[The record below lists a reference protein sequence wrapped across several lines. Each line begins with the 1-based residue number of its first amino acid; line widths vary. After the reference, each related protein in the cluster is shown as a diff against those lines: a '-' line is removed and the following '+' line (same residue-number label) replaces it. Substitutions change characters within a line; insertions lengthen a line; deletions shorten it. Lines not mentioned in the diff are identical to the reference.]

1 MTHRSWGATALLALV
16 TAPAWA
22 ATRTAPTPP
31 SRPAL
36 ERAFAF
42 ASAIETDPKD
52 KAMAQSAVALE
63 ALALEDGEQAAAL
76 ADEVSGWQRGVLY
89 AEIAAWHGKAGRP
102 EQARAFLAKAE
113 EFQRTQ
119 EGWQGPR
126 IRAHV
131 ATALSALGDA
141 DAAHAINDGLAQN
154 DRQYNGMAVVSNAR
168 LVARRS
174 GFDAAMA
181 EIRKTE
187 QETDYEFAL
196 GRASAYLELGENAS
210 FTPEQRLKA
219 LRAARATAEEVAVWS
234 RADLLVSAGKSF
246 AKLDAQKDTK
256 EALEAA
262 TALGR
267 SLATTS
273 MVRAGVLSNVSLA
286 WIEAGDAARAR
297 DLLNDAATGLKDI
310 QAIDRPEMLARI
322 AAVTVKLPDADLA
335 KARFD
340 EALAQAATLTNAR
353 PRALA
358 AVGVCRAL
366 ARAGVIPDADLSA
379 RLDALRKG
387 LRAPW

>member
-1 MTHRSWGATALLALV
+1 MIQPTWGAAALLALA
-16 TAPAWA
+16 TLAP
-22 ATRTAPTPP
+22 PP

-42 ASAIETDPKD
+42 ASAIESDLKD
-52 KAMAQSAVALE
+52 RAMAQSAVALE

-76 ADEVSGWQRGVLY
+76 ADKVSGWQRGVVY
-89 AEIAAWHGKAGRP
+89 AEIATWHARAGRT

-131 ATALSALGDA
+131 GAALSALGDA
-141 DAAHAINDGLAQN
+141 EEAHAISDALAEN

-174 GFDAAMA
+174 GFDAAVA
-181 EIRKTE
+181 EIKKTE

-196 GRASAYLELGENAS
+196 GRASAYLELGQDARFS
-210 FTPEQRLKA
+210 SDQRLKA
-219 LRAARATAEEVAVWS
+219 LRAAWATAEEVAVWS
-234 RADLLVSAGKSF
+234 RADLLVSASKGF
-246 AKLDAQKDTK
+246 TKLDAAKDAR
-256 EALEAA
+256 ESLDAA
-262 TALGR
+262 TSLGGA
-267 SLATTS
+267 LATTS
-273 MVRAGVLSNVSLA
+273 MVRAGVLSNVAAA
-286 WIEAGDAARAR
+286 WIEQGDAARAR
-297 DLLNDAATGLKDI
+297 TILNDAAAGLKDI

-322 AAVTVKLPDADLA
+322 AAVTVKLPDAALA
-335 KARFD
+335 KSRFD
-340 EALAQAATLTNAR
+340 EALTQTESLTNAR
-353 PRALA
+353 PRSLA

-379 RLDALRKG
+379 RLDVLRKG
-387 LRAPW
+387 LKAPW

>member
-1 MTHRSWGATALLALV
+1 MMQPTWGAAALLAL
-16 TAPAWA
+16 
-22 ATRTAPTPP
+22 ATLASPP

-42 ASAIETDPKD
+42 ATAIETDPKD
-52 KAMAQSAVALE
+52 RSMAQAAVALE
-63 ALALEDGEQAAAL
+63 ALALEDGAQAATL

-89 AEIAAWHGKAGRP
+89 AEIATWHAKAGRT
-102 EQARAFLAKAE
+102 EQARSFLAKAE
-113 EFQRTQ
+113 AFARTQ

-126 IRAHV
+126 IRAHIGS
-131 ATALSALGDA
+131 ALAALGDA
-141 DAAHAINDGLAQN
+141 QAAHALTDGLAQN

-181 EIRKTE
+181 EIKKNE

-196 GRASAYLELGENAS
+196 GRTSAYLELGEDARFS
-210 FTPEQRLKA
+210 REQRLTA
-219 LRAARATAEEVAVWS
+219 LRAGRATAEEVAVWS
-234 RADLLVSAGKSF
+234 RADLLVSAGRGF
-246 AKLDAQKDTK
+246 AKLDAEKDEK
-256 EALEAA
+256 EAREAA
-262 TALGR
+262 TSLGR
-267 SLATTS
+267 ALATTS
-273 MVRAGVLSNVSLA
+273 MVRAGVLSNAASA

-297 DLLNDAATGLKDI
+297 DLLSEAAAGLKDI
-310 QAIDRPEMLARI
+310 QAMDRPEMLARI

-335 KARFD
+335 KSRFD
-340 EALAQAATLTNAR
+340 EALAQTAALTNAR

-366 ARAGVIPDADLSA
+366 ARAGVVPDADLSA
-379 RLDALRKG
+379 RLDAVRRG

>member
-1 MTHRSWGATALLALV
+1 MIQPTWGAAALLAL
-16 TAPAWA
+16 
-22 ATRTAPTPP
+22 ATGSPHP

-36 ERAFAF
+36 ERAFGF
-42 ASAIETDPKD
+42 ATAIESDAKD
-52 KAMAQSAVALE
+52 RAMAQSAVALE

-76 ADEVSGWQRGVLY
+76 ADKVSGWQRGVLY
-89 AEIAAWHGKAGRP
+89 AEIASWHAKAGRT
-102 EQARAFLAKAE
+102 EQARVFLAKAE
-113 EFQRTQ
+113 EFARTQ

-131 ATALSALGDA
+131 ASALAALGDA
-141 DAAHAINDGLAQN
+141 DGAHAISGDLAVN

-181 EIRKTE
+181 EIKKTE

-196 GRASAYLELGENAS
+196 GRTSAYLELGQDARYS
-210 FTPEQRLKA
+210 SDQRLTA
-219 LRAARATAEEVAVWS
+219 LHAARATADEVAVWS
-234 RADLLVSAGKSF
+234 RADLLVSAGTGFSKLHSEKD
-246 AKLDAQKDTK
+246 ARESLDA
-256 EALEAA
+256 A
-262 TALGR
+262 TSLGR

-273 MVRAGVLSNVSLA
+273 MVRAGVLSNVASA
-286 WIEAGDAARAR
+286 WIEEGEGARAR
-297 DLLNDAATGLKDI
+297 EILNDAAAGLKDI

-322 AAVTVKLPDADLA
+322 AAVTVKLPDAGLA

-340 EALAQAATLTNAR
+340 QALTQASGLTNAR

-366 ARAGVIPDADLSA
+366 ARAGIVPDAELSA
-379 RLDALRKG
+379 RLDALRRG
-387 LRAPW
+387 LRSPW